1 VSEIKAQKRTVTA
14 LVFAAALFGAV
25 VAMTGFGIGAAQA
38 QPNPCDIRNF
48 QTPDGGT
55 DTTGY
60 LACVQGISVTA
71 PDGGTGGGGTLPV
84 TGSDLGKWVAIAV
97 ALMALGGAAV
107 YGSTRARRPAVV
119 KTD

>member
-1 VSEIKAQKRTVTA
+1 VSEIKTHKRTVTA

-25 VAMTGFGIGAAQA
+25 VAMTGFGLGAAQA

-60 LACVQGISVTA
+60 LACVQGTSVTA
-71 PDGGTGGGGTLPV
+71 PEGGSGGSTLPV
-84 TGSDLGKWVAIAV
+84 TGFDLGKWVAIGV